1 MAPKSWTIKEL
12 LEVTADYLKEKEIES
27 PRLSAEILLA
37 HQLDVQ
43 RMDLYLNFDKP
54 LNESEISGYRSLIRR
69 RIKREPAQYITG
81 VQEFWSL
88 EFMVGPQTLI
98 PRPESEV
105 LIEQAIKLLNA
116 DPIFKDKAFKLLDL
130 GTGSG
135 ALAISMAKEMP
146 QARIWA
152 TDISSEALDLA
163 QLNAK
168 KHGVSDR
175 IEFYQGDLWGPMRDR
190 DAAFDI
196 ILSNPPY
203 VSDEEYEGLPPEVRD
218 YEPRVAL
225 GGYEGGMYYIER
237 IIAEGSDFMN
247 PKGWLL
253 LEMAP
258 HQTEKAL
265 DLIGQNKGYGEKYRI
280 KDYSHNYRV
289 VVAQKG

>member
-1 MAPKSWTIKEL
+1 MRSNPWTIKEL
-12 LEVTADYLKEKEIES
+12 LEVTAGYLKEKEIES

-69 RIKREPAQYITG
+69 RIKREPTQYITG

-88 EFMVGPQTLI
+88 EFIVGPQTLI
-98 PRPESEV
+98 PRPESEL

-116 DPIFKDKAFKLLDL
+116 EPRLKDKSFTLLDL

-135 ALAISMAKEMP
+135 ALAISMAKEMS
-146 QARIWA
+146 QARIGA
-152 TDISSEALDLA
+152 ADISAEALGLA
-163 QLNAK
+163 KLNAK

-175 IEFYQGDLWGPMRDR
+175 IEFHQGDLWEPIRAQG
-190 DAAFDI
+190 ATFDI

-203 VSDEEYEGLPPEVRD
+203 VSDKEYDALPPEVRD
-218 YEPRVAL
+218 YEPRTAL
-225 GGYEGGMYYIER
+225 DGHEGGMHYIER
-237 IIAEGSDFMN
+237 IIAEGNEFMN

-258 HQTEKAL
+258 GQTEKAL
-265 DLIGQNKGYGEKYRI
+265 GLIGQNKSYDEKYRV
-280 KDYSHNYRV
+280 KDYSHHYRV
-289 VVAQKG
+289 VAARKG